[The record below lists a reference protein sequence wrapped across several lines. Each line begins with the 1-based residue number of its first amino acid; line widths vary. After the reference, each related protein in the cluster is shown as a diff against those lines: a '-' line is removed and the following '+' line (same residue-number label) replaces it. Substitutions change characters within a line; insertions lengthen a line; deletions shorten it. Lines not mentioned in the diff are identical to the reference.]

1 MRYVLVLCWIGLLLS
16 TFTLFEQGRRYLL
29 SDHGQDVATILTL
42 HASDPLEGRI
52 HEFVSDEKVAN
63 LIRTVLH
70 SNSEVKESLANSI
83 VEIHSSLKDRAL
95 FDGAIW
101 AVQVVILSIVVSR
114 LNEARRGRRPLDD

>member
-16 TFTLFEQGRRYLL
+16 TFTLFEQGRRYIL
-29 SDHGQDVATILTL
+29 SDHGQVVATILKH
-42 HASDPLEGRI
+42 HAGDPLEGRI

-63 LIRTVLH
+63 LIRTALQ
-70 SNSEVKESLANSI
+70 SNREEKESLANSI

-101 AVQVVILSIVVSR
+101 AVQVVILAIVVSR
-114 LNEARRGRRPLDD
+114 LDEARRGRRPLDD